1 MTPRVLAAE
10 LIRFVNERDADGA
23 EALFAPSAE
32 LLFPRFAP
40 RTVYRGGR
48 ELREFFSWLGEV
60 LPQQVFAAARIVADH
75 RSATVEFETAGVSR
89 KGHDFDGS
97 GALVIDVAAGLIAGI
112 RVYIDTAD
120 LGRILEV
127 A

>member
-1 MTPRVLAAE
+1 TLANDPNRLRCRRPGAAARRQASLTRTDATRYSIDIEGRRNLTVPISPARFAMTPRVLAAE
-10 LIRFVNERDADGA
+10 LIRLVNERDADAA

-60 LPQQVFAAARIVADH
+60 LPQQVFA
-75 RSATVEFETAGVSR
+75 
-89 KGHDFDGS
+89 
-97 GALVIDVAAGLIAGI
+97 
-112 RVYIDTAD
+112 
-120 LGRILEV
+120 
-127 A
+127 